1 MLKTE
6 AVAATRRFSHL
17 NWVLLDQALVSGSNF
32 LVGLLLVRYLGL
44 EQYGQYVLLWMGVQ
58 FVMSIQNALVLS
70 PMLSIAPKMPSAER
84 RAYYSATLVW
94 QLTLAVCLT
103 GVAVLIALL
112 PSGLRPGWLNA
123 EVMLPLLGC
132 VLVVQLQDFLRRY
145 LFSTDASRRAFFIDL
160 FAYGAQLPLIA
171 LVLSSEPSLAGALTV
186 VLVTMLVSAALGWRW
201 LEVVIPGRRV
211 LRDTLLRHW
220 RSSKWLLGDA
230 VLHWVSGNYF
240 LVVAGALLGPVMV
253 GAIRAAQNLLGLTH
267 ILFQGL
273 ENLVPAEASRRL
285 HRNGSAA
292 LMRYVGKTMLILL
305 AVTGTIALV
314 AATFAE
320 PILRLAYG
328 AADPA
333 SVTALLWYVPF
344 YILVAIALPLRAGL
358 RSFEKTRSLFIA
370 QLLCALFSVLTAH
383 YLITRFGLHG
393 VMGGMLAGLSLTSV
407 ILAIA
412 LGKNA
417 RRC

>member
-6 AVAATRRFSHL
+6 AAVTTRRFSQL

-58 FVMSIQNALVLS
+58 FAMSIQNALILS
-70 PMLSIAPKMPSAER
+70 PMLSIAPKMHINDR
-84 RAYYSATLVW
+84 RAYYSATFAW
-94 QLTLAVCLT
+94 QLALATGLTGLAVM
-103 GVAVLIALL
+103 IALL
-112 PSGLRPGWLNA
+112 PSGFRPDWLNA

-132 VLVVQLQDFLRRY
+132 GLIIQLQDFIRRY
-145 LFSTDASRRAFFIDL
+145 LFSSNASRRAFFIDL

-186 VLVTMLVSAALGWRW
+186 IFVTMLVSAALGCRW
-201 LEVVIPGRRV
+201 LEVVIPSRSV
-211 LRDTLLRHW
+211 LRDTLARHW

-240 LVVAGALLGPVMV
+240 LVVAGALLGPAMV

-273 ENLVPAEASRRL
+273 ENLIPAEASRRL
-285 HRNGSAA
+285 HRSGPVA
-292 LMRYVGKTMLILL
+292 LTRYIGKTTLILL
-305 AVTGTIALV
+305 VVTGTIAMI
-314 AATFAE
+314 AATVAQ
-320 PILRLAYG
+320 PLLNLAYG
-328 AADPA
+328 NVDPA

-358 RSFEKTRSLFIA
+358 RSLERTRSLFVA
-370 QLLCALFSVLTAH
+370 QLLCALFSVFTAH
-383 YLITRFGLHG
+383 YLITRYGLHG
-393 VMGGMLAGLSLTSV
+393 VMGGMLAGLLLTSV

-417 RRC
+417 KRC